1 MSLSDMG
8 VSSLSEYLSRC
19 ARGELSAACLEGL
32 REQMRGEDGQVRGAP
47 VAAFAAMVDVTPRT
61 VERWLA
67 KGIQSCNVN
76 AEKIIEL
83 AMSLNP
89 EEAKRILY
97 GDLAMHREQL
107 ADIITEATRHGDVA
121 SGEEV
126 TGPEGV
132 GGGLPG
138 DAGKIVGGG

>member
-1 MSLSDMG
+1 
-8 VSSLSEYLSRC
+8 
-19 ARGELSAACLEGL
+19 
-32 REQMRGEDGQVRGAP
+32 
-47 VAAFAAMVDVTPRT
+47 MVDVTPRT